1 MQHLRREALARADLP
16 STALLTL
23 RVQTQSDSHGQPSPN
38 GTEEARLRGLFG
50 VTLLRAM
57 RICVLRADEL
67 RRALRGESVFL
78 NTERD
83 KYWRCAMYAQLSR
96 ARERLQALLRAA
108 EGHDSKLWFNGEQEM
123 TAKADQQPPWL
134 PTPVYRERSKGDIG
148 AAMAIFAGELRVLEF
163 VLSTLSCAAPKS
175 PI

>member
-1 MQHLRREALARADLP
+1 
-16 STALLTL
+16 
-23 RVQTQSDSHGQPSPN
+23 
-38 GTEEARLRGLFG
+38 
-50 VTLLRAM
+50 
-57 RICVLRADEL
+57 
-67 RRALRGESVFL
+67 
-78 NTERD
+78 
-83 KYWRCAMYAQLSR
+83 MYAQLSR

-123 TAKADQQPPWL
+123 TANADQQPPWL
-134 PTPVYRERSKGDIG
+134 PTPVCRERSKGDIG